1 MASFL
6 ETLLALNRAG
16 IPPMPEPAQ
25 PMQIMPSGPMFAPPN
40 PIMPQPAAPVGL
52 PPLDQNLI
60 AQIAGPPPVQQQPSF
75 LDKLGAV
82 LSGIGAG
89 PQYGMQLREQRERPQ
104 REYQQRRLAGT
115 EVALRRQEQQQA
127 EQQRRADS
135 QSERQFQVW
144 LKKTGVEDAEAKE
157 KLRQAFEIQ
166 KIRELERIA
175 DEKQQTQIKA
185 ANDKQARGIAA
196 ELISKEGAPPN
207 IADNL
212 SQHIVNGTPLSPAAE
227 KFRSVQANKALA
239 QIARLQRLTGGGE
252 GSGGGGFAGASKK
265 AVNAVKQF
273 EAAKQK
279 YVEAVA
285 TGNARGKEQGGLE
298 LRRLFRALAKFPEIE
313 TGYDQSGQYPYAKI
327 RTPQGS
333 IGLVP
338 QQAASPTNVSP
349 QPTFRNRAEAKAML
363 MREGYSDSEADNELN
378 YLGIK

>member
-6 ETLLALNRAG
+6 ETLMALNRAG
-16 IPPMPEPAQ
+16 MPPLPEPAQ
-25 PMQIMPSGPMFAPPN
+25 PMQIMPSGPIFAPPN
-40 PIMPQPAAPVGL
+40 PMPMPAAPVGL

-60 AQIAGPPPVQQQPSF
+60 AQLAGPAPVQQQPGF
-75 LDKLGAV
+75 LDKLAIALQGF
-82 LSGIGAG
+82 GAG
-89 PQYGMQLREQRERPQ
+89 VQGQGPQFIQSVQEQRERPQ

-127 EQQRRADS
+127 EQQRRADI

-313 TGYDQSGQYPYAKI
+313 TGYDQSGQYPYA
-327 RTPQGS
+327 
-333 IGLVP
+333 
-338 QQAASPTNVSP
+338 
-349 QPTFRNRAEAKAML
+349 
-363 MREGYSDSEADNELN
+363 
-378 YLGIK
+378 